1 MGDEVLLQWVS
12 VDDLLVVNQKKADL
26 DLVQLV
32 SAVKLAD
39 SAGNSVENEENKD
52 VANDQE
58 ENDDAG
64 DDFTEAVEGNVVEGN
79 LESQ

>member
-1 MGDEVLLQWVS
+1 MGDEVLLQWVN

-64 DDFTEAVEGNVVEGN
+64 DDLQKQLKGM
-79 LESQ
+79 

>member
-1 MGDEVLLQWVS
+1 MGDEVLLQWVN
-12 VDDLLVVNQKKADL
+12 VDDLLVVNQNKADL

-32 SAVKLAD
+32 SSVKLAD

-64 DDFTEAVEGNVVEGN
+64 DDLQKQLKGM
-79 LESQ
+79 